1 MNVDHFGICVTFV
14 VVGVALAI
22 AGTVGL
28 EINIF
33 PESSNAQSFLEY
45 CKQLNIK
52 C

>member
-1 MNVDHFGICVTFV
+1 MNIDNFGICVRFV
-14 VVGVALAI
+14 VVGVVLAI

-33 PESSNAQSFLEY
+33 PETIQQQQFSAY
-45 CKQLNIK
+45 CEQLNIK

>member
-1 MNVDHFGICVTFV
+1 MNVDHFGIAVTFI

-22 AGTVGL
+22 ASTVGL

-33 PESSNAQSFLEY
+33 PESNTVQQFADY

>member
-1 MNVDHFGICVTFV
+1 MNVDHFGICVTFI
-14 VVGVALAI
+14 VVGVVLAI

-33 PESSNAQSFLEY
+33 PETLQQQQFSAY
-45 CKQLNIK
+45 CEQLNIK